1 MEMASNGS
9 HRDDV
14 SQSTMAARSN
24 KPFSDGNNT
33 TMKGFEMSATMTT
46 IDGSDKGR
54 GASQMEARCV
64 LIISII
70 SSLDVPQTQEE
81 LRQHKKLSGKY
92 RSMRYKKYFIME
104 PEPHMHPNLEADVSA

>member
-24 KPFSDGNNT
+24 NPFSDGNNT
-33 TMKGFEMSATMTT
+33 TMKRFEMNATMTT
-46 IDGSDKGR
+46 IDGSDKGH
-54 GASQMEARCV
+54 GASQM
-64 LIISII
+64 
-70 SSLDVPQTQEE
+70 TQEE
-81 LRQHKKLSGKY
+81 LRQHKKLSEKY